1 MKRILITG
9 KNSYVG
15 NSFAEWVSQYPDK
28 YEVDKISLRNDDWK
42 KKDFS
47 KYDVVLH
54 VAGIAHRKEK
64 KRDKDLYFRVN
75 RDLAYEVAKK
85 AKKEGVSQFI
95 FLSSMSVYGMETGVI
110 TRDTVPQPKSLY
122 GKSKLEA
129 EKLIEHLN
137 DQTFKVAILRPPMVY
152 GKGCKGNYPKLAKLA
167 KITPLFPDIDNKRS
181 MIFVD
186 NLSKFLKV
194 IIDNNQSGLFFPQNN
209 EYVNTSEL
217 VELIAKYNN
226 KKIKLTKLFNPI
238 INSLKFNST
247 VKKIFG
253 TLIYEKN
260 ISINLYQY
268 VDFVDLKESVK
279 LTEDNNEKNYNTF

>member
-28 YEVDKISLRNDDWK
+28 YEVDKISLRTDEWK
-42 KKDFS
+42 EKDFS

-209 EYVNTSEL
+209 EYVKTSEL
-217 VELIAKYNN
+217 VKLIAKYNN
-226 KKIKLTKLFNPI
+226 KKIRLTKLFNPI
-238 INSLKFNST
+238 IYRMKFNNT
-247 VKKIFG
+247 VKKVFG
-253 TLIYEKN
+253 TLIYDVEMENFPFLNLIRLDK
-260 ISINLYQY
+260 SI
-268 VDFVDLKESVK
+268 E
-279 LTEDNNEKNYNTF
+279 LTEF

>member
-1 MKRILITG
+1 M
-9 KNSYVG
+9 
-15 NSFAEWVSQYPDK
+15 
-28 YEVDKISLRNDDWK
+28 LRG
-42 KKDFS
+42 
-47 KYDVVLH
+47 LP
-54 VAGIAHRKEK
+54 IAK

-95 FLSSMSVYGMETGVI
+95 FLSSMSVYGMDTGVI
-110 TRDTVPQPKSLY
+110 TRDTVPHPKSLY

-137 DQTFKVAILRPPMVY
+137 DQTYKVAILRPPMVY

-181 MIFVD
+181 MIYVD

-194 IIDNNQSGLFFPQNN
+194 IIDDNQSGLFFPQNN
-209 EYVNTSEL
+209 EYVKTSEL
-217 VELIAKYNN
+217 VKLIAKYNN
-226 KKIKLTKLFNPI
+226 KKIRLTKLFNPI

-247 VKKIFG
+247 VKKF
-253 TLIYEKN
+253 LV
-260 ISINLYQY
+260 L
-268 VDFVDLKESVK
+268 
-279 LTEDNNEKNYNTF
+279 

>member
-1 MKRILITG
+1 M
-9 KNSYVG
+9 
-15 NSFAEWVSQYPDK
+15 
-28 YEVDKISLRNDDWK
+28 LRG
-42 KKDFS
+42 
-47 KYDVVLH
+47 LP
-54 VAGIAHRKEK
+54 IAK

-137 DQTFKVAILRPPMVY
+137 DQTYKVAILRPPMVY
-152 GKGCKGNYPKLAKLA
+152 GKGCKGNYPKLATLA

-181 MIFVD
+181 MIYVD

-194 IIDNNQSGLFFPQNN
+194 IIDDNQSGLFFPQNN
-209 EYVNTSEL
+209 EYVKTSEL
-217 VELIAKYNN
+217 VKLIAKYNN
-226 KKIKLTKLFNPI
+226 KKIRLTKLFNPI

-247 VKKIFG
+247 VKKF
-253 TLIYEKN
+253 LV
-260 ISINLYQY
+260 L
-268 VDFVDLKESVK
+268 
-279 LTEDNNEKNYNTF
+279 